1 MAFQHSL
8 FDLFTAPPA
17 VAAEPRDAPRV
28 RTARGALAAERSLL
42 EELAALS
49 AEARR
54 DPRLLAKPVRIVVPS
69 RSLRLHLTRRLV
81 TGRGRSLAGVTV
93 QTLHALAL
101 EILER
106 SGEPAPRGGPLLDVL
121 VQRFARKEPV
131 LSDAFD
137 GLVDGYA
144 AVVGSVRDLLDA
156 GFRVSQLD
164 PALEALAAS
173 PFGRASRAARE
184 RAAALLRVAARV
196 EAAAEQL
203 AIGFPSHLLRRAAAL
218 LRDEPAVLPV
228 RALRIHGFADA
239 TGVASEL
246 LEALLRLPGALLLLD
261 RPPAPEAEDG
271 GEAAFT
277 QRLEQRLSLRSQPR
291 SGERPALPRLGRWQA
306 PGAEAEVRAVAAELR
321 TRLEEGV
328 VPEEIA
334 IVARDLEPYR
344 FALRRHLT
352 RLGIPFSGLGA
363 RGGITPAGRRFQA
376 LLDLLRNGEAC
387 SCDRWLDADLGRSGR
402 SGMDLRLAFRA
413 LGAGRLRDLAG
424 LELAPLLG
432 REGRY
437 PLPVRLGLRAA
448 SPRPGEE
455 RESDEESEGP
465 EIRSVRRSVAGE
477 EIARALA
484 AAERL
489 RLHLN
494 AWPASASAAEHFAHL
509 GTLLRDHLGWSRD
522 EASGE
527 AFTALDELIREL
539 PAAFPLTFSDV
550 RLMVERA
557 LSEAGGA
564 PFGGSGGGVQV
575 LTVMEARART
585 WEHLFLLGLNRDVF
599 PRPVREDP
607 LFPDALRLSLTGAHG
622 DGVLADLPIKRNG
635 FEEERHLFAQL
646 LSSAPG
652 VTLSWQ
658 AADDDGRTVSP
669 SPLLDRLPA
678 GEVRKAPPLHA
689 RALPGLRPAD
699 EEAVAAALFA
709 GGGREEWAVRLAVAL
724 EECHAPEAA
733 RRLSAVRR
741 SVLDELDP
749 DLRTPEGRAVRRRLG
764 PWFGFV
770 GPLAAAG
777 DPRRRELPVTWLEGL
792 AACPW
797 QTFLGRLLGI
807 EPTPDPLQALPGLDP
822 LLLGNAVHA
831 VLERAAGAPRSA
843 AELETIVREECERAV
858 REEGI
863 ALSGLAR
870 ALGRRVDPFLE
881 TARRLADLGAA
892 GAEAEVRGAWTAA
905 DSTGR
910 PWTLTF
916 RADRVDSLPEGKV
929 FTDYKTG
936 RPVSDKKQEASRRR
950 DFLHRVRTGSHLQAV
965 AYALGGEGRG
975 RYLYLRPDVADDCRE
990 LAVTGED
997 AAFRAAFEQVVA
1009 AVLELWIAGTFFPRL
1024 VSAKDGEEPVRCSF
1038 CAVADACLRRDSGS
1052 RLRLLE
1058 WAAARPADPGAHDAA
1073 SALLSVWALAN
1084 PQEEA

>member
-17 VAAEPRDAPRV
+17 PLPAVPRV
-28 RTARGALAAERSLL
+28 RAARGALAAERTLL
-42 EELAALS
+42 EEVGELS

-54 DPRLLAKPVRIVVPS
+54 DPGLLAKPVRIVVPS

-81 TGRGRSLAGVTV
+81 KSGGRSLAGVTV

-106 SGEPAPRGGPLLDVL
+106 GGEPAPRGGPLLGVL

-131 LSDAFD
+131 LAEAFD
-137 GLVDGYA
+137 RLVDGYA

-156 GFRVSQLD
+156 GFRVSQLE

-173 PFGRASRAARE
+173 PFGRSSRAARE

-218 LRDEPAVLPV
+218 LRDDPAVLPV

-246 LEALLRLPGALLLLD
+246 LEALLRLPEALLLLD
-261 RPPAPEAEDG
+261 RPPASDPADA
-271 GEAAFT
+271 GESAFT
-277 QRLEQRLSLRSQPR
+277 QRLEQRLSLRSQARP
-291 SGERPALPRLGRWQA
+291 GERPALPRLGRWQA

-328 VPEEIA
+328 APEEIA

-344 FALRRHLT
+344 FALRRQLA

-363 RGGITPAGRRFQA
+363 QGGITPAGRRFQA

-424 LELAPLLG
+424 LDLAPLLG

-448 SPRPGEE
+448 GQPVRAGEE
-455 RESDEESEGP
+455 REGDEETVGP

-477 EIARALA
+477 EIARAIA

-494 AWPASASAAEHFAHL
+494 SWPASASAAEHFAHL
-509 GTLLRDHLGWSRD
+509 GTLLRDHLGWARD
-522 EASGE
+522 GETGE
-527 AFTALDELIREL
+527 AFTALDELVREL

-550 RLMVERA
+550 RLMVDRA
-557 LSEAGGA
+557 LAEAGGA
-564 PFGGSGGGVQV
+564 RFGGNGAGVQV

-585 WEHLFLLGLNRDVF
+585 WEHLFVIGMNRDVF

-607 LFPDALRLSLTGAHG
+607 LFPDALRIGLAGAQG
-622 DGVLADLPIKRNG
+622 DGVLADLPIKRSG
-635 FEEERHLFAQL
+635 FEEERYLFAQL
-646 LSSAPG
+646 LTSAPW

-678 GEVRKAPPLHA
+678 GEIRKAPPLHA
-689 RALPGLRPAD
+689 RVLPGLRPAD
-699 EEAVAAALFA
+699 EEAVAAALF
-709 GGGREEWAVRLAVAL
+709 GGRGRDEWSVRLAVAL

-733 RRLSAVRR
+733 SRLSAVRR

-749 DLRTPEGRAVRRRLG
+749 DLRTPEGREVRRRLG

-770 GPLAAAG
+770 GPLAASG

-843 AELETIVREECERAV
+843 AELETIVREECEKAV

-881 TARRLADLGAA
+881 TAGRLADLGAS

-916 RADRVDSLPEGKV
+916 RADRVDLRPEGKI

-990 LAVTGED
+990 LAVTRED

-1058 WAAARPADPGAHDAA
+1058 WAAARPAGPEPGQTA
-1073 SALLSVWALAN
+1073 SALLAVWDLAN